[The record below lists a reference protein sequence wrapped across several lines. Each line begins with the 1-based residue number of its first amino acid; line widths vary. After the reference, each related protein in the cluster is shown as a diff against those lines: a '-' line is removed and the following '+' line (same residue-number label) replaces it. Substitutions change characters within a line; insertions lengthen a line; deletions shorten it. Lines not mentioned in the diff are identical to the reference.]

1 MSVADIV
8 VLGPRVSIARAACMA
23 ARAGR
28 LLPEERFIPEETAIA
43 FTYNAHSHAVMMATP
58 SDLEDFAIG
67 LSLTEGVVQNAGD
80 ISEVEIV
87 NSDLGIELRMWI
99 PQVAMA
105 RYAARRRVLAGPTG
119 CGLCGI
125 ESLIEASRPAQ
136 PVDGHLRVT
145 PESIAEAMEHLTL
158 KQVLN
163 RQTRALH
170 AAGFWQAGKGIVAVR
185 EDVGRHNALD
195 KLVGALALSAIEGA
209 SGVVL
214 ITSRVSVEI
223 VQKTA
228 ALGASILVAVS
239 APTALAVR
247 AAEACGMTLVGIAR
261 KRDFEVFTHMDRISA
276 Q

>member
-1 MSVADIV
+1 LWRFPPYQRADDAEIAHGV
-8 VLGPRVSIARAACMA
+8 EPERRCETPRRDDDTGQRRTDRTTGIDADPVGGDR
-23 ARAGR
+23 G
-28 LLPEERFIPEETAIA
+28 LKIP
-43 FTYNAHSHAVMMATP
+43 F
-58 SDLEDFAIG
+58 
-67 LSLTEGVVQNAGD
+67 
-80 ISEVEIV
+80 V
-87 NSDLGIELRMWI
+87 NELRNDRL
-99 PQVAMA
+99 PGGRDQRPAHPHKKGEEQQVRCGGMA
-105 RYAARRRVLAGPTG
+105 EPNDRRETSGHAIV
-119 CGLCGI
+119 
-125 ESLIEASRPAQ
+125 EASRPAKS
-136 PVDGHLRVT
+136 VGGHLRVT
-145 PESIAEAMEHLTL
+145 PEAIAEAMEQLTL

-170 AAGFWQAGKGIVAVR
+170 AAEFWQPRKGIVAVR

-195 KLVGALALSAIEGA
+195 KLVGALALSAVDGA

-276 Q
+276 R

>member
-1 MSVADIV
+1 
-8 VLGPRVSIARAACMA
+8 
-23 ARAGR
+23 
-28 LLPEERFIPEETAIA
+28 
-43 FTYNAHSHAVMMATP
+43 
-58 SDLEDFAIG
+58 
-67 LSLTEGVVQNAGD
+67 
-80 ISEVEIV
+80 
-87 NSDLGIELRMWI
+87 
-99 PQVAMA
+99 
-105 RYAARRRVLAGPTG
+105 
-119 CGLCGI
+119 
-125 ESLIEASRPAQ
+125 
-136 PVDGHLRVT
+136 
-145 PESIAEAMEHLTL
+145 MEQLTL

-170 AAGFWQAGKGIVAVR
+170 AAGFWQPRKGIVAVR